1 MSTTFRLAAASL
13 LAFATAVC
21 CTPSIA
27 ADDPH
32 EAVSSDGRG
41 LSRGDGPVLAAAM
54 RGFRGDGRMLRKGDV
69 DDRRA
74 SIPGGIQD
82 ARAFAKVLAT
92 PPAGGPSRQAMDI
105 IGEDQRVPVSPAT
118 NYPDR
123 AVVQII
129 SDQGSCTGFM
139 ISRNIVAT
147 AGHCVHS
154 EDDGWIKTA
163 VVSPGRDG
171 ASMPYGSCNKV
182 RAYSVRGWTKHQDED
197 FDYGA
202 IKLDCDIGLT
212 TGFFGVYYAK
222 ITWDGTF
229 TYLSGYPADKPAT
242 QWQTTDTIDDT
253 TSHQLFYRHDTK
265 GGQSGSPVWYDIQ
278 GCSVCAI
285 AIHTNGR
292 HGLFG
297 KHDNYTHGTKIRAE
311 VFHNYFKWTG
321 GDGGVI
327 F

>member
-1 MSTTFRLAAASL
+1 MSKL
-13 LAFATAVC
+13 LRRAVVLSVAFTGVLWVGSAGAQ
-21 CTPSIA
+21 
-27 ADDPH
+27 DNPH
-32 EAVSSDGRG
+32 EAVSNDGRG
-41 LSRGDGPVLAAAM
+41 LSRDDAPVLAAMM
-54 RGFRGDGRMLRKGDV
+54 RSYRGDGRRLTPGDV
-69 DDRRA
+69 DDARA
-74 SIPGGIQD
+74 SNPGGIQD
-82 ARAFAKVLAT
+82 AAAFAKVLAT
-92 PPAGGPSRQAMDI
+92 RPAGGPSRQAMDI
-105 IGEDQRVPVSPAT
+105 IGKDQRVPVSPAT

-129 SDQGSCTGFM
+129 SDQGSCTGFL
-139 ISRNIVAT
+139 ISKNTIAT
-147 AGHCVHS
+147 AGHCVHN
-154 EDDGWIKTA
+154 EDKGWITTA
-163 VVSPGRDG
+163 VISPGRDG
-171 ASMPYGSCNKV
+171 ASMPYGSCNLA
-182 RAYSVRGWTKHQDED
+182 RAYSVKGWTKHQDED
-197 FDYGA
+197 YDYGA

-212 TGFFGVYYAK
+212 TGFFGVYYAR

-229 TYLSGYPADKPAT
+229 TYLSGYPADKPST

-253 TSHQLFYRHDTK
+253 TSHQLFYSHDTK

-311 VFHNYFKWTG
+311 VFHNYNKWAG
-321 GDGGVI
+321 GGGGVI